1 MSFPTDN
8 AVSVC
13 LVADT
18 GTKLG
23 CSRFAQS
30 HTIMNVPN
38 VLSESLRNMSVS
50 VAAERVSNL
59 PMACRAA
66 IFTKLK
72 TRFHVLFVDF
82 RHCPPVCGNRLSP
95 FFVSECPNLLTYRA
109 NIFPSQIHTCD
120 NA

>member
-1 MSFPTDN
+1 MSFPTDK

-30 HTIMNVPN
+30 HTVMNVPN
-38 VLSESLRNMSVS
+38 VLSESLRNKCLSQRR
-50 VAAERVSNL
+50 EFPQENL

-72 TRFHVLFVDF
+72 TRFHVVFVDF
-82 RHCPPVCGNRLSP
+82 LHCPPVCGNRLSP
-95 FFVSECPNLLTYRA
+95 
-109 NIFPSQIHTCD
+109 IFCQ
-120 NA
+120 